1 MAFTV
6 FVGDGT
12 GIVTRGRGRL
22 LTPARLTDLAGR
34 RTTVLTWRPNPIA
47 SFYNVQLFRVRTVK
61 GTIVRRKL
69 VSTFPRRP
77 TQTIPGR
84 LLRRGT
90 YHLVVWSGLQSGP
103 RTSYA
108 DKPWIVVVLKVARAE
123 GSRRADG
130 WRGRRSRSSEP
141 RHGPAPGGGSRPRR
155 TRGAAGQH
163 QHRERRRHEH
173 PERPRQ
179 RRRAGEEADQ
189 RRAEQE
195 PDRAG

>member
-77 TQTIPGR
+77 RQTIPGR

-108 DKPWIVVVLKVARAE
+108 DKPWIVVVLKVAPRA
-123 GSRRADG
+123 RA
-130 WRGRRSRSSEP
+130 S
-141 RHGPAPGGGSRPRR
+141 
-155 TRGAAGQH
+155 TR
-163 QHRERRRHEH
+163 
-173 PERPRQ
+173 
-179 RRRAGEEADQ
+179 
-189 RRAEQE
+189 
-195 PDRAG
+195 